1 MVIRYCRECGN
12 IVDNFCKPSDEK
24 DCKNKDS
31 GTVDALPNDAI
42 IKLQIG
48 GSDDNTIWKTNDQQQ
63 EIEQTLS
70 QRIRVLGQSFEWH
83 KSRCQEVSTI
93 QRWQKF

>member
-1 MVIRYCRECGN
+1 MEYGIMVIRYCRECGN

-42 IKLQIG
+42 IK
-48 GSDDNTIWKTNDQQQ
+48 
-63 EIEQTLS
+63 E
-70 QRIRVLGQSFEWH
+70 
-83 KSRCQEVSTI
+83 
-93 QRWQKF
+93 